1 MVAMVRENYG
11 HLPRPRML
19 LAYSDSAHAARC
31 VRYFRRLGWEVHMVA
46 SGVESQRLAA
56 ELLPHVI
63 VLDADLPDESCWLC
77 AAKLGVAPPEQF
89 VVILVDEIDDQV
101 AERARSLSALG
112 VVRREDS
119 PEALAALVLD
129 QRRAVAV

>member
-1 MVAMVRENYG
+1 
-11 HLPRPRML
+11 ML

-46 SGVESQRLAA
+46 SGAEAQRLAA
-56 ELLPHVI
+56 ELLPQVI
-63 VLDADLPDESCWLC
+63 VLDADLPDESGWLS
-77 AAKLGVAPPEQF
+77 AAKLGVAPPQQR
-89 VVILVDEIDDQV
+89 VVILVDRIDDQL
-101 AERARSLSALG
+101 ADRARTLG
-112 VVRREDS
+112 IVGLVCRADS